1 MQPEACSRD
10 VCPSGGM
17 GHPLPGPRISHG
29 DHRLVA
35 AARDGDVKKLRK
47 LLQKHRVNVN
57 ARDPSTGNTALMVA
71 ALVQDPDAIAALL
84 EAGADPTLHNYTGQ
98 NCLDSL
104 TPSLVQYV
112 LRSPDIID
120 CAGVKSDEKRL
131 LLASWSGNKEQ
142 VLRLLTTTSVDVNC
156 TNAEGSTP
164 LTLLCRDLGTFQE
177 LYANN
182 VIDCYDPLAV
192 IQILLDH
199 GVLVHRDVN
208 HQDRQGRG
216 CLHYASHTRC
226 EHTAPVIA
234 LLLHHAARV
243 DMKDKHGFCPLHFAS
258 QAGSVEALRLLL
270 DAGADS
276 SAPGLGGITPL
287 HLAASAGNTDAVI
300 LLLERGADVLMFA
313 SDGKSPLCCAANQE
327 VYNIL
332 RGAVEGRLASPT
344 NTTLRSEKKKLA
356 QLILQQSGP
365 AVVMGNQCSESD
377 SSPGSESPQQISEA
391 EAAGAV
397 ADQRFGEHEVAPDDL
412 RRRLVEED
420 IQLMNQVQKIL
431 DESEWEEKSSAAT
444 LDPGGYHHQ
453 TTMPS
458 NSVLDPSPDIAH
470 LTIQDNPLDDD
481 SVDGPCYSV
490 SNKKANGGE
499 IQPELPPRFSSVS
512 RPRSKK
518 PSPHLSRM
526 KLDRETAEGLTQRNL
541 CHGTVDTNSHY
552 YYKFP
557 TNTVE
562 SDNDSLYTKPE
573 ERGANIVR
581 PPRPP
586 LQQPLKLSILKPTAS
601 AAKGALLS
609 KFLPPWSNRASHL
622 SSASWVYLPQV
633 SPGEAGGDIGC
644 YSDDEEVIAV
654 SSPSHPQAPSIININ
669 NTNNGTNDNIV
680 IQLPTRSTL
689 SLSRRDVRKSKVTTQ
704 ATQGM
709 AKEAPAYC
717 APYSQNSTGSTR
729 DSTSNLPSQIPPN
742 VKVIDAPQT
751 MSNARRAK
759 GSTALNSRP
768 LGGSLRPSQSK
779 PVGIHS
785 DPKVAPATPKSF
797 PEIPAFSADPPFPW
811 IKGKLIGKGAF
822 GLVWCGMNATG
833 QLVAVKQFQ
842 IQEQQHTDEVLSA
855 VQLEVDI
862 LQSLKHMNIVG
873 FLGVQQEGANINLF
887 LEFVSGGTISSNLAQ
902 FGAFPESVVQRYSR
916 QLFQAVAY
924 LHSRSVIHRD
934 VKGNNVMVCPG
945 SGTIKL
951 IDFGCA
957 TFDPSGT
964 DHERLAASARG
975 TPYWM
980 APEVICQQE
989 CSHKSDMWS
998 IGCTIIEMFQTKPP
1012 WYELSPL
1019 AAAFAIGQGT
1029 SDPKFPDH
1037 LSQNAQ
1043 SIILQCLNRAPSER
1057 PTAEEILSH
1066 AFLQTGDIES
1076 NAS

>member
-1 MQPEACSRD
+1 MAGIMQAES
-10 VCPSGGM
+10 SGVHAASQQPG

-47 LLQKHRVNVN
+47 LLQKHGVNVN
-57 ARDPSTGNTALMVA
+57 ARDTQTGNTALMVA
-71 ALVQDPDAIAALL
+71 SLVQDPDAIAALL

-112 LRSPDIID
+112 LRSPDIVD

-131 LLASWSGNKEQ
+131 LLAAWSGNKEQ

-164 LTLLCRDLGTFQE
+164 LTLLCRDLGTFTE
-177 LYANN
+177 LYANQ
-182 VIDCYDPLAV
+182 VIDSYDPLSV
-192 IQILLDH
+192 IQILLEH
-199 GVLVHRDVN
+199 GVLIHRDVN
-208 HQDRQGRG
+208 HQDRQGRS
-216 CLHYASHTRC
+216 CLHYAAHTRC

-234 LLLHHAARV
+234 MLLHHGAKV
-243 DMKDKHGFCPLHFAS
+243 DMKDKHGFCPVHFAS
-258 QAGSVEALRLLL
+258 QSGSVEALRLLL
-270 DAGADS
+270 DHGADP

-287 HLAASAGNTDAVI
+287 HLAASAGNTEAV
-300 LLLERGADVLMFA
+300 LLLLQRDADSLTFA
-313 SDGKSPLCCAANQE
+313 SDGKSPLCCAANQD
-327 VYNIL
+327 VYNVL
-332 RGAVEGRLASPT
+332 RRAVEARLASPE
-344 NTTLRSEKKKLA
+344 NSSLRSEKKKLA
-356 QLILQQSGP
+356 ELILQQSGP
-365 AVVMGNQCSESD
+365 SMLQQSEEEDD
-377 SSPGSESPQQISEA
+377 SSETESPPNLSEA
-391 EAAGAV
+391 EGAAR
-397 ADQRFGEHEVAPDDL
+397 DQRYDGHEVAPDDL
-412 RRRLVEED
+412 RRRLVEDD

-444 LDPGGYHHQ
+444 LDPSAAYHHQ

-458 NSVLDPSPDIAH
+458 NSVLDPSPEVAH
-470 LTIQDNPLDDD
+470 LTIHDNPLLDPDECT
-481 SVDGPCYSV
+481 DGPCYSV
-490 SNKKANGGE
+490 ASKKSNGADV
-499 IQPELPPRFSSVS
+499 QPELPPRFSSVS
-512 RPRSKK
+512 RPRAKK

-526 KLDRETAEGLTQRNL
+526 KLDRETAESLT
-541 CHGTVDTNSHY
+541 HGRHSQIDTNSHY

-557 TNTVE
+557 TSSMGTANE
-562 SDNDSLYTKPE
+562 GDNDSLYTKPE
-573 ERGANIVR
+573 ERAAIVR
-581 PPRPP
+581 PSRPP
-586 LQQPLKLSILKPTAS
+586 VQQPMKLSILKPTAAAS

-609 KFLPPWSNRASHL
+609 KFLPPWANRASHL

-633 SPGEAGGDIGC
+633 SPGESGDVA
-644 YSDDEEVIAV
+644 YSDDDDGA
-654 SSPSHPQAPSIININ
+654 SPSPQPPMAMNSATIGS
-669 NTNNGTNDNIV
+669 NGSGDNIV
-680 IQLPTRSTL
+680 VPQLPARSSL
-689 SLSRRDVRKSKVTTQ
+689 SLTRRDARKPPKNPVCPVPGLQ
-704 ATQGM
+704 
-709 AKEAPAYC
+709 KDPAHC
-717 APYSQNSTGSTR
+717 SGAVFINPTR
-729 DSTSNLPSQIPPN
+729 DSTSNLASQIPPN

-768 LGGSLRPSQSK
+768 LGGSLRPTAK
-779 PVGIHS
+779 PQGIHS
-785 DPKVAPATPKSF
+785 DPKMAPPTPKSF
-797 PEIPAFSADPPFPW
+797 PEIPAFSSDPPFPW
-811 IKGKLIGKGAF
+811 VKGKLIGKGAF
-822 GLVWCGMNATG
+822 GLVWCGMNCTG

-873 FLGVQQEGANINLF
+873 FLGVQQDGANINLF
-887 LEFVSGGTISSNLAQ
+887 LEFVSGGTLASNLAQ
-902 FGAFPESVVQRYSR
+902 FGAFPESVVQRYAR

-934 VKGNNVMVCPG
+934 IKGNNVMVCPG
-945 SGTIKL
+945 TGTIKI

-964 DHERLAASARG
+964 DHDRLAASARG

-998 IGCTIIEMFQTKPP
+998 IGCTLIEMFQTKPP

-1029 SDPKFPDH
+1029 SDPKLPEH
-1037 LSQNAQ
+1037 LSQHARD
-1043 SIILQCLNRAPSER
+1043 ITMKCLNRTPSER
-1057 PTAEEILSH
+1057 PTAEEILGH
-1066 AFLQTGDIES
+1066 PFLQTGDIES